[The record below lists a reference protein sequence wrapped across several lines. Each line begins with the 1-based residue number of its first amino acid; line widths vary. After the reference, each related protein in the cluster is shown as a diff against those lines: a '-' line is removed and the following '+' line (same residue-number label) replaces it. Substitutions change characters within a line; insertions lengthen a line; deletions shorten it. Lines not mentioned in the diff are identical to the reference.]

1 MPIGTKE
8 YKIPW
13 MTATIPY
20 PGGPAMVRILLADD
34 HDVVRRGLKALLQ
47 EHGGWEICGEATSG
61 REAVDLA
68 RELQPDIAIIDL
80 MMPDLNGLE
89 TTRQIRKASEGTQ
102 VLIFTMHHNEG
113 IIHDV
118 LEAGARGY
126 LMKTDAERHI
136 VTAVEALLRRQ
147 PFFSAQISETVLEGF
162 LRSGRQTSDRAA
174 VPRLTP
180 REREVIQLLAEGHRN
195 KEIAQILRISIK
207 TVETHRNALMR
218 KIGVKSIVEL
228 VRYAVRNHL
237 TEA

>member
-1 MPIGTKE
+1 
-8 YKIPW
+8 
-13 MTATIPY
+13 
-20 PGGPAMVRILLADD
+20 MVRILLADD

-47 EHGGWEICGEATSG
+47 ESSDWEICGEAASG

-68 RELQPDIAIIDL
+68 QEMQPDIAIVDL

-89 TTRQIRKASEGTQ
+89 TTRQIRRVSERTQ
-102 VLIFTMHHNEG
+102 VLIFTMHHNES

-126 LMKTDAERHI
+126 LLKTDAEVHI
-136 VTAVEALLRRQ
+136 VTAVETLLRRQ
-147 PFFSAQISETVLEGF
+147 PYFSARVSETVLEGF
-162 LRSGRQTSDRAA
+162 LRSGRQASTEGTV

-195 KEIAQILRISIK
+195 KKIAQILGISIK
-207 TVETHRNALMR
+207 TVETHRTTLMR
-218 KIGVKSIVEL
+218 KIGVNSIVEL

>member
-1 MPIGTKE
+1 
-8 YKIPW
+8 
-13 MTATIPY
+13 
-20 PGGPAMVRILLADD
+20 MVRILLADD

-47 EHGGWEICGEATSG
+47 NRADWEVCGEAVSG

-89 TTRQIRKASEGTQ
+89 TTRQLRKASERTQ
-102 VLIFTMHHNEG
+102 VLVFTMHRDESLLHE
-113 IIHDV
+113 V

-126 LMKTDAERHI
+126 LLKTDAELQI
-136 VTAVEALLRRQ
+136 VNAVETLLRHQ
-147 PFFSAQISETVLEGF
+147 PYFSPQVSETVLEGF
-162 LRSGRQTSDRAA
+162 LRSGRQAGEGAIAS
-174 VPRLTP
+174 RLTP

-195 KEIAQILRISIK
+195 KKIAQKLGISIK
-207 TVETHRNALMR
+207 TVETHRTTLMR

-237 TEA
+237 TEP

>member
-1 MPIGTKE
+1 
-8 YKIPW
+8 
-13 MTATIPY
+13 
-20 PGGPAMVRILLADD
+20 MVRILLADD

-47 EHGGWEICGEATSG
+47 ESRGWEICGEAVSG

-68 RELQPDIAIIDL
+68 REMQPDIAIVDL

-89 TTRQIRKASEGTQ
+89 TTRQIRRVSERTQ
-102 VLIFTMHHNEG
+102 VLIFTMHHNES

-126 LMKTDAERHI
+126 LLKTDAERHI
-136 VTAVEALLRRQ
+136 VTAVETLLRRQ
-147 PFFSAQISETVLEGF
+147 PYFSAQVSETVLEGF
-162 LRSGRQTSDRAA
+162 LRSRRQARADGAA

-195 KEIAQILRISIK
+195 KKIAQMLGISIK
-207 TVETHRNALMR
+207 TVETHRTTLMR

>member
-1 MPIGTKE
+1 
-8 YKIPW
+8 
-13 MTATIPY
+13 
-20 PGGPAMVRILLADD
+20 MVRILLADD

-47 EHGGWEICGEATSG
+47 ESSDWEICGEAASG

-68 RELQPDIAIIDL
+68 QEMQPDIAIVDL

-89 TTRQIRKASEGTQ
+89 TTRQIRRVSERTQ
-102 VLIFTMHHNEG
+102 VLIFTMHHNES

-126 LMKTDAERHI
+126 LLKTDAEVHI
-136 VTAVEALLRRQ
+136 VTAVETLLRRQ
-147 PFFSAQISETVLEGF
+147 PYFSARVSETVLEGF
-162 LRSGRQTSDRAA
+162 LRSGRQASTEGTV

-195 KEIAQILRISIK
+195 KKIAQILGISIK
-207 TVETHRNALMR
+207 TVETHRTTLMR